1 MGSYK
6 TKFGECICGD
16 AKDLITMLENGSVD
30 LFITSPPYPLINP
43 KEYGNES
50 QDKYNDWL
58 LEFIKLMI
66 PKLKSTG
73 SIVIDFGTS
82 YLKNKPSYNIYS
94 FELLVRMVKEL
105 KLNLCQPFYWYNP
118 SRLPY
123 PSMYVCRRKIR
134 AKDNVNNLWWLSPN
148 ENPKADT
155 TKVLKKYSK
164 SMKKYFKKKS
174 PTDTTFQ
181 KNKGALPSNLLEMA
195 NADNKSQYL
204 QACRNMGIKYHPARF
219 PTALP
224 EFFVKF
230 LTDENDFVVDI
241 FGGSNTTGYVCETL
255 ERRWKTFEMSQEYV
269 AASAFRFIRDINNA
283 QLCYDTIMGSDASVD
298 IMQF

>member
-1 MGSYK
+1 MGNYK
-6 TKFGECICGD
+6 TSFGECICGD
-16 AKDLITMLENGSVD
+16 SKKLISELENGSVD

-50 QDKYNDWL
+50 QDRYNDWL
-58 LEFIKLMI
+58 LEFVKLMI
-66 PKLKSTG
+66 PKLKPTG

-105 KLNLCQPFYWYNP
+105 NLNLCQPFYWYNP

-155 TKVLKKYSK
+155 TKVLKPYSK
-164 SMKKYFKKKS
+164 AMKKFFRKKK
-174 PTDTTFQ
+174 PKDTSFQ

-195 NADNKSQYL
+195 NADNKSRYL
-204 QACRNMGIKYHPARF
+204 QACRSLGIKYHPARF
-219 PTALP
+219 PTTLP

-255 ERRWKTFEMSQEYV
+255 KRKWKVFEISQEYV
-269 AASAFRFIRDINNA
+269 ATSTFRFINDISNA
-283 QLCYDTIMGSDASVD
+283 KLCYDTIMNSDMTVD
-298 IMQF
+298 ISVF

>member
-1 MGSYK
+1 MGNYK
-6 TKFGECICGD
+6 TKFGECICGNS
-16 AKDLITMLENGSVD
+16 KELINELENCSVD

-58 LEFIKLMI
+58 LEFVKSMI
-66 PKLKSTG
+66 PKLKPTG

-82 YLKNKPSYNIYS
+82 YLKNKPSYNIYA
-94 FELLVRMVKEL
+94 FELLVRMIKEL
-105 KLNLCQPFYWYNP
+105 NLNLCQPFYWYNP

-148 ENPKADT
+148 ESPKADT
-155 TKVLKKYSK
+155 TKVLKPYSK
-164 SMKKYFKKKS
+164 AMKKFFRKKK
-174 PTDTTFQ
+174 TKDTTFQ

-195 NADNKSQYL
+195 NADNKSKYL
-204 QACRNMGIKYHPARF
+204 QACRKLGKNYHPARF

-224 EFFVKF
+224 EFFIKF
-230 LTDENDFVVDI
+230 LTDENDLVVDI
-241 FGGSNTTGYVCETL
+241 FGGSNTTGYAAENL
-255 ERRWKTFEMSQEYV
+255 GRRWKTFEMSSEYV
-269 AASAFRFIRDINNA
+269 ATSAFRFISDIANA
-283 QLCYDTIMGSDASVD
+283 QLCYDTIFNSDATIDLSS
-298 IMQF
+298 F